1 MKRINVLLIMIACL
15 STCLSSCKK
24 EPEII
29 QLKDK
34 YQIVDYE
41 VTSDGGIISFEP
53 ACAVWLTPTKGI
65 KNHWYPLKRFSTT
78 EELKTIIEGILNP
91 EEEFLNPELAGQEKL
106 LVWLLERHLRKTKT
120 IIVNFYLDNDAN
132 EFVGPKGKDKRL
144 WKLLHDKEQC
154 ENYYGRVDPNIIYS
168 NEYRDHWDK
177 YLEKIKKERET
188 RRKISESNQPE

>member
-1 MKRINVLLIMIACL
+1 MIACL